1 MFQYSKILFLLDRPE
16 CKLYQTEDE
25 GQIKLTCE
33 AKANPSSVA
42 FSWSRGGNVSQS
54 LSEFE
59 VAGLISTYIIEAP
72 SELDFGKFMHQKRC
86 GIFKKKLVRKI
97 I

>member
-54 LSEFE
+54 LNEFE
-59 VAGLISTYIIEAP
+59 VEGLISTYLIEAP
-72 SELDFGKFMHQKRC
+72 SELDFGKKC
-86 GIFKKKLVRKI
+86 LVLCYTIYI
-97 I
+97 IHNGQ

>member
-54 LSEFE
+54 LNEFE
-59 VAGLISTYIIEAP
+59 VEGLISTYLIEAP
-72 SELDFGKFMHQKRC
+72 SELDFGKKCVIQYTVGQK
-86 GIFKKKLVRKI
+86 I
-97 I
+97 